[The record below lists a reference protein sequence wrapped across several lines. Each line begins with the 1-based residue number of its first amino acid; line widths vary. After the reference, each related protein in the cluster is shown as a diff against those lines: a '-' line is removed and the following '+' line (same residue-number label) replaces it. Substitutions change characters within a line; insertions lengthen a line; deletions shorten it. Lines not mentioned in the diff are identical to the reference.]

1 MDGSRMT
8 RLVPLAVAALAVGWA
23 GIGCDAR
30 PQEATPEVHPPAEPA
45 SVPPRPGPDPLHT
58 PAPRPQATRPDLGKI
73 NYDAGTRTLSVYE
86 LPDRSARWM
95 LATPNAPMGLPIDR
109 DYQFPMGMEL
119 DLDSVSLFYT
129 VPNSRPSLPV
139 SLREIL
145 DRDPRAARQ

>member
-1 MDGSRMT
+1 MIP
-8 RLVPLAVAALAVGWA
+8 LVLAGLTVGWV

-30 PQEATPEVHPPAEPA
+30 PQESTPEVHPPQDPA

-58 PAPRPQATRPDLGKI
+58 PAPRSQAAKPDLSKI
-73 NYDAGTRTLSVYE
+73 TYNTSNRTLSVYE

-95 LATPNAPMGLPIDR
+95 LSTPGAPMGLPIDGG
-109 DYQFPMGMEL
+109 YQFPMGMEL

-129 VPNSRPSLPV
+129 VPNSRPSPAV

-145 DRDPRAARQ
+145 ERDPRVVR